1 MAILKI
7 VKAGK
12 TKQSLK
18 AALNYI
24 SQEQKITLPNNKQLL
39 TPLNCW
45 GDIKNIY
52 KTMIQTKEMYRKAK
66 DEEHSEMYKHF
77 QQSFKPQEISP
88 QKAHEIGIQWAQ
100 ENFAK
105 QGFELCICT
114 HIDTEHIHN
123 HFIINSVNAITGK
136 TIEIHANKTLE
147 LLKHSSDNLC
157 KKYGLSIIERTIGNT
172 GTQRTYKMQEHY
184 TVAHKIAQKLTWQY
198 SIYERIV
205 KTLKEQQGKGFAS
218 FKSAL
223 EQNGIEIN
231 YKRIKHDLIFKDL
244 ANNKKISDQTLNK
257 HFADENLM
265 INREIIEKKIG
276 EIPVYIM
283 EKNQIISEKK
293 QGFYKLIE
301 NLLKAIENTRTIN
314 TKIEFY
320 SFMEKQGWL
329 IRYTD
334 TGKAFYNIEQDRYI
348 YDNTIYKIT
357 KKKQYCL
364 SYIEEFLN

>member
-18 AALNYI
+18 TALNYI
-24 SQEQKITLPNNKQLL
+24 SQEQKITLPDNKKLL

-45 GDIKNIY
+45 GNTKNIY

-100 ENFAK
+100 ENFGK

-114 HIDTEHIHN
+114 HIDTDHIHN

-147 LLKHSSDNLC
+147 LLKQSSDNLC
-157 KKYGLSIIERTIGNT
+157 KKYGLSVIERVIGKTNN
-172 GTQRTYKMQEHY
+172 QHTYKMQEQY
-184 TVAHKIAQKLTWQY
+184 TIAHQIAKKLTWQY
-198 SIYERIV
+198 SIYERII
-205 KTLKEQQGKGFAS
+205 KTLNEQQDRGFES
-218 FKSAL
+218 FKNAL
-223 EQNGIEIN
+223 QQKGIEIDHR
-231 YKRIKHDLIFKDL
+231 RIKNDLIFKDL
-244 ANNKKISDQTLNK
+244 LNNKKISDQTLNK
-257 HFADENLM
+257 HFADENML
-265 INREIIEKKIG
+265 INRATIEKIIG

-283 EKNQIISEKK
+283 EKNQMISEKK

-301 NLLKAIENTRTIN
+301 NLLKAIENTQRIK

-320 SFMEKQGWL
+320 SFMEKHGWL

-348 YDNTIYKIT
+348 YDNTIYKLT
-357 KKKQYCL
+357 NNKKYCL
-364 SYIEEFLN
+364 TYIEEFLN